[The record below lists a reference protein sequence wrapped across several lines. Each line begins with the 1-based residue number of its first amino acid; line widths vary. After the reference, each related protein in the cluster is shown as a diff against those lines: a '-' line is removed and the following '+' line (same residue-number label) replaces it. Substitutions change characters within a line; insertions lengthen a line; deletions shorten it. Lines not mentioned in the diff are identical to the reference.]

1 MKNSKLWKAL
11 DGAISIL
18 MAICFGSMT
27 LVIFAQVIFRYILK
41 SPLAWS
47 EELARYLFVWVSFI
61 GSVVAA
67 RRNQHIGVEML
78 VNKLPCQI
86 QKIVRIL
93 AHLVTA
99 LFFGIISGYVIKMMP
114 KLMVQATSALKI
126 PMAIPYLGLLVGCI
140 LMTFFYLCEAFDCAI
155 KQEEN

>member
-11 DGAISIL
+11 DGAICIL

-78 VNKLPCQI
+78 VNKLPAGFR
-86 QKIVRIL
+86 KS
-93 AHLVTA
+93 
-99 LFFGIISGYVIKMMP
+99 SGYWRIW
-114 KLMVQATSALKI
+114 LRRFFSA
-126 PMAIPYLGLLVGCI
+126 
-140 LMTFFYLCEAFDCAI
+140 
-155 KQEEN
+155 